1 MVDAAKNGS
10 WSMLLGC
17 PMAHGPEFAGCS
29 SCGSGGSGWPYG
41 FGGLGYLTDMLILGY
56 NSHTLCVAYVCGMY
70 ISSYLS
76 HAWRISLLICIC
88 FVNGVV

>member
-29 SCGSGGSGWPYG
+29 SCGSGGSGWSYG

-56 NSHTLCVAYVCGMY
+56 NSHTLCVHMFVACIFHHICRMHSAYPC
-70 ISSYLS
+70 
-76 HAWRISLLICIC
+76 
-88 FVNGVV
+88 